1 MIRKKKRIEENNILE
16 TGEEKIIGE
25 PILSRAH
32 DRAKR
37 SFSTR
42 NEAEISSR
50 AVARLTSG
58 AEGGLIITR
67 KEESRIC
74 SARTY
79 QNAVSQ
85 EATTET
91 GGRLLRLFGKILG
104 NISVASCYPVSPIPD
119 TAFTRLFS
127 VR

>member
-1 MIRKKKRIEENNILE
+1 MIRKKKKEEIHILE

-32 DRAKR
+32 DKR

-91 GGRLLRLFGKILG
+91 GGRLLRLFGKILD